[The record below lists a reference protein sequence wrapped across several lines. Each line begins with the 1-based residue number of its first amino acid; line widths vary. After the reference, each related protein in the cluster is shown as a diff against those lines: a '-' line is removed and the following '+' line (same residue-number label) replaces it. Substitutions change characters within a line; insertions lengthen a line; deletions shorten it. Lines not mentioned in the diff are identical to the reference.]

1 MLSDNSTSLF
11 NQEKLPI
18 NGLIFRKEILCS
30 TSAMWPFTHQ
40 HKFLSISWNNES
52 LSIKGYTKFD
62 LTLFLTIFSTKRMTP
77 AKNNLSPAYK
87 NRLSFISLPCSD
99 VKHLCLNSI
108 FDQETMDKKVDQ
120 RIGRFTIKYK

>member
-1 MLSDNSTSLF
+1 MDNSTSLF

-18 NGLIFRKEILCS
+18 NGLVFRKEILCS
-30 TSAMWPFTHQ
+30 TSTMCQFTHQ
-40 HKFLSISWNNES
+40 HKFLSISWNNKS
-52 LSIKGYTKFD
+52 LSIKDYTNFD
-62 LTLFLTIFSTKRMTP
+62 LSLLLTIFSTKRVAP
-77 AKNNLSPAYK
+77 AKKKLSPAYK